1 MNMLRRLRAWWQP
14 SAPKT
19 PEELEAR
26 RVQREANFDQE
37 TRRAPGKDRM
47 MEVDAERHRRR

>member
-37 TRRAPGKDRM
+37 SRRAPGKERM